1 MILKQSCLK
10 DTLHHL
16 QNGKLQICFRY
27 EALHFSILI
36 YLLDSWNLSS
46 KTSGKTLEFPEH
58 QSSREPFKATE
69 LCSADRFPPFCGYCI
84 FLDGLPLWL
93 SGKELACWCE
103 RHGFLPG
110 LGSSPGEG
118 NSNSLQ
124 YYCLQ
129 NFMDR
134 GACGLQSMGLQR
146 IRHNLVTKQQQ

>member
-93 SGKELACWCE
+93 SGKELACRCD
-103 RHGFLPG
+103 RHGFHPWFGKFPWRRKWQPTPVLLPSEFHG
-110 LGSSPGEG
+110 QR
-118 NSNSLQ
+118 SLWATVHGVAKNQ
-124 YYCLQ
+124 TR
-129 NFMDR
+129 FSD
-134 GACGLQSMGLQR
+134 
-146 IRHNLVTKQQQ
+146 